1 MSTKEN
7 KQSQREEWQQ
17 RLTQWKASGIVSA
30 AEWCRKHE
38 INVDQFHYWK
48 SRLTKKS
55 LTPKD
60 FVELS
65 PAEASGIQLECNG
78 VRIHLATH
86 LDPIIL
92 ARCITLLKG
101 SLCSK

>member
-1 MSTKEN
+1 MSTREN
-7 KQSQREEWQQ
+7 KQNQREEWQQ

-30 AEWCRKHE
+30 AEWCRIHE
-38 INVDQFHYWK
+38 INVDQFYYWK

-60 FVELS
+60 FVEL
-65 PAEASGIQLECNG
+65 PPTETSGIQLECNG
-78 VRIHLATH
+78 VRIHLEVH
-86 LDPIIL
+86 FDSIL
-92 ARCITLLKG
+92 LVRCLSLLKG

>member
-1 MSTKEN
+1 MSTGEN
-7 KQSQREEWQQ
+7 KQNQREEWQQ
-17 RLTQWKASGIVSA
+17 RITQWKASGTINA

-38 INVDQFHYWK
+38 INIDHFYYWK

-55 LTPKD
+55 LTSKD

-65 PAEASGIQLECNG
+65 PVEAPSIQLECNG
-78 VRIHLATH
+78 VRIHLETDF
-86 LDPIIL
+86 DPILL
-92 ARCITLLKG
+92 ARCISLLKG